1 MIWLTQIGGAEPLG
15 HSDGPIGTD
24 VKIEDI
30 LWDLLKGANKGWTVH
45 SYVAGSQD
53 TPMESYLCHLSIES
67 IDSLK
72 QHSNIIKAI
81 IKNSSEPS
89 KANMANDDTN
99 FALSTGNIATAIR
112 DLPKRPTTAAD
123 VARLWL
129 EILEIFFP
137 DDQGFQRKQVLSTK
151 DRVLIQVQRCKD
163 LDGDVFIDS
172 RFRQS
177 ILVVDCRGN
186 IAGSS
191 GLQFK
196 SDEEDSRNDVMY
208 KYGVASF
215 GAQVTFLKD
224 VSSLIDDHEV
234 WSLRGVKMDISSLVR
249 ATGRDA
255 TEAWL
260 RKIRDISDDLV
271 EEHHS

>member
-1 MIWLTQIGGAEPLG
+1 
-15 HSDGPIGTD
+15 
-24 VKIEDI
+24 
-30 LWDLLKGANKGWTVH
+30 
-45 SYVAGSQD
+45 
-53 TPMESYLCHLSIES
+53 MESYLCHLSIES

>member
-1 MIWLTQIGGAEPLG
+1 
-15 HSDGPIGTD
+15 
-24 VKIEDI
+24 
-30 LWDLLKGANKGWTVH
+30 
-45 SYVAGSQD
+45 
-53 TPMESYLCHLSIES
+53 
-67 IDSLK
+67 
-72 QHSNIIKAI
+72 
-81 IKNSSEPS
+81 
-89 KANMANDDTN
+89 MANDDTN
-99 FALSTGNIATAIR
+99 FALSTGDIATAIR

-129 EILEIFFP
+129 EILDIFFP

-151 DRVLIQVQRCKD
+151 ARVLIQVQRCKD
-163 LDGDVFIDS
+163 PDGNVIIDNK
-172 RFRQS
+172 FRQL

-186 IAGSS
+186 VAGSY

-196 SDEEDSRNDVMY
+196 SEEEDSRDDVMY

-224 VSSLIDDHEV
+224 VTSFIDDHEV
-234 WSLRGVKMDISSLVR
+234 WSLRGVKMGIASLVR

-260 RKIRDISDDLV
+260 RNIRDISDDLV